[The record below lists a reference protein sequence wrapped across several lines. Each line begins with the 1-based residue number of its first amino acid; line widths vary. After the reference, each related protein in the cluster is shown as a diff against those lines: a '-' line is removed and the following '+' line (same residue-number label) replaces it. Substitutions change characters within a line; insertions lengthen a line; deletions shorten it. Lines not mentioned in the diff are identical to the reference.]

1 MQVSQSR
8 WSALARAT
16 WARLSSC
23 RGACLLLVLLYGIS
37 AMRQVEL
44 PGLYMDAINPD
55 FLVAQTLDGH
65 IHNPV
70 WRMPGPSMPVLGGI
84 YYGAQTYYLGLGVFA
99 VLGESVVSARI
110 AHALLGLSIVLLL
123 YLLVRRATSNPM
135 LALLAGAG
143 LATDIAFIASFRS
156 QNYIVLGGEIW
167 LLASL
172 LLLLDGAGGRRGR
185 WTLLASG
192 VCMGLA
198 AYGYFV
204 HLFFAPVLLALALF
218 WRESDSLRTRVALWG
233 GGFIVGMLPYV
244 LGYGLALIATGGP
257 GPFLAWLRGTLV
269 QLHPLGE
276 STGYLDGLT
285 VSLRNA
291 RLALHGSGNDLML
304 LGESLV
310 PDGIHAWLV
319 AILLATLVCIIGLA
333 RKWRDGLRG
342 QQGYKWLAVLP
353 VCYLLVAGIFGA
365 RLWVHHFSV
374 LVALAYLTLALAVH
388 QLLGLVR
395 ANETHKRRLASGIAV
410 AVLGVLVLGA
420 NFAQQN
426 RFFARLEQT
435 GGVGMA
441 TNASTALAESALAER
456 DRAVY
461 LFPEWGFFMPFA
473 FLTGN
478 RVHYELEASEGALA
492 AHRGLRD
499 QVRLAFWNGRDA
511 PRYRQTLSRLGAQD
525 LRLYTFTRRD
535 GKPAFFLWGGRLAR
549 R

>member
-1 MQVSQSR
+1 MS
-8 WSALARAT
+8 ARAT
-16 WARLSSC
+16 WASLSGC
-23 RGACLLLVLLYGIS
+23 RGALALLVLLYGIS

-55 FLVAQTLDGH
+55 FLVAQTLDGR

-70 WRMPGPSMPVLGGI
+70 WRMPGPPTPILGGI
-84 YYGAQTYYLGLGVFA
+84 YYGAQTYYLGLGVFS

-110 AHALLGLSIVLLL
+110 AHALIGLSIVLLL
-123 YLLVRRATSNPM
+123 YLLVRRATSSPA
-135 LALLAGAG
+135 LALFAGAG
-143 LATDIAFIASFRS
+143 LATDIAFVASFRS
-156 QNYIVLGGEIW
+156 QNYIVLGGETW

-218 WRESDSLRTRVALWG
+218 WRESDSLRTRMALWG
-233 GGFIVGMLPYV
+233 GGFIIGMLPYV

-257 GPFLAWLRGTLV
+257 GPFMAWLRGTLV
-269 QLHPLGE
+269 QLHPLGD
-276 STGYLDGLT
+276 SAGYFEGLA
-285 VSLRNA
+285 VSLHNA
-291 RLALHGSGNDLML
+291 RLALQGSGNDLML

-310 PDGIHAWLV
+310 PDGVHAWPV
-319 AILLATLVCIIGLA
+319 VIVLASLVCIVGLA
-333 RKWRDGLRG
+333 RKWRDGLHG
-342 QQGYKWLAVLP
+342 QQGYKWLALLP

-388 QLLGLVR
+388 QLLGS
-395 ANETHKRRLASGIAV
+395 APGNETHKRRLASGAV
-410 AVLGVLVLGA
+410 VVVLGILVLSA
-420 NFAQQN
+420 NVVQQN

-441 TNASTALAESALAER
+441 TSASAALAESALAER

-478 RVHYELEASEGALA
+478 RVHYELAASERVLA

-499 QVRLAFWNGRDA
+499 EVRLAFWNGKDA
-511 PRYRQTLSRLGAQD
+511 DRYRRTLSQLGAQD
-525 LRLYTFTRRD
+525 LKLYTFTRRD